1 MLRKVADDTS
11 SLRASRNSSA
21 VHSVASPS
29 VVMSNRNSRVETENH
44 NLEPPGLM
52 RSAYRA
58 ERARLL
64 HHKRS
69 RSDVQSNA
77 GDENNENNET
87 ASNADTENHSGILT
101 PVRQPVHPNR
111 GIRTPNEGSIV
122 SEPINFYKSRNMGSD
137 PRNTNTEPIMGERL
151 SPPLIVTTPP
161 DGKRKPSWL
170 SFGRRSRKSSESTS
184 PLSSPGTPTPES
196 RRGRR
201 GFENNFYQSID
212 FSLADSL
219 TVPNL
224 VRAAQAG
231 SVPEVEQILHRGTDI
246 EEQHTSTGRNALSV
260 AAHCGNDGVVDLLL
274 QQGARVSHRDASGST
289 PLHLAASRGHIGSMN
304 LLILDG
310 ADIEEKDG
318 QSRTPL
324 WLAASNGFVEAAE
337 LLLNKKAKV
346 NARAY
351 TQLTSLHVAAKR
363 GDTAMIDLLLRHGAH
378 TDARDS
384 QFMTALHYACEN
396 GHEAA
401 VNILLNKRA
410 DIEAPG
416 TALKTPLICAAA
428 AGERPVVELLLKR
441 KASLKSKAE
450 KGMNALHWASQNGHL
465 EVVELLIVKKLPVNI
480 SNMDGQSP
488 LHLAVINKKFDVVDF
503 LLRKSAELEAR
514 CNRTYTS
521 LHYACAMGSPEI
533 VEILLGHGARLEA
546 PAADDARPL
555 HIAVSQG
562 SLQTVE
568 ILLSRG
574 ANYEARDKAEDR
586 ALCIACVHG
595 HVEIA
600 EALLKA
606 GAPLRSKFSNKPR
619 SYEDSPL
626 CIAARY
632 GHVDLCALLIKYNA
646 SVLQRDERLW
656 QPLRYAAYH
665 GHPEVVQLLLSNGAE
680 VTSTGASSG
689 WGFDITAER
698 IGFSSTEDISQ
709 ERKDLVLSLL
719 HSAEQLER
727 SSKESD
733 GYYPQAVPPMMQS
746 AASELATP
754 YTSYMKPPISQPYV
768 SPLASFEN
776 SGGTGVTSRP
786 VEVPVNLKA
795 PPMAN
800 PPAYTEVSNTSSQNW
815 FKPPAANAVEL
826 SSETLDPYQPRD
838 FAQRNREIQ
847 AKKDAEAVREYLAK
861 LPPTIPPPPRQN
873 SFPATIGADDFP
885 RTHDEW
891 QVEPRQPTN
900 SITESDTDTKPTTF
914 NYSNI
919 AVSPSD
925 ISCDSCQ
932 KQVGLI
938 HYHCLN
944 CSHGNYDIC
953 EACAL
958 SGNWCRDKKHILS
971 KRRWLGDSWSTTY
984 ATYVPPY
991 SYNNTN
997 SNAAETGGTAEKGP
1011 HEPTTN
1017 VLGVSTK
1024 TTQPPQHT
1032 PAVSPLPSGHNAST
1046 QNYAVSP
1053 LPSSYYTNIST
1064 STQDFAV
1071 SPEPAG
1077 HQNINT
1083 QAFVVSPPQPL
1094 PQHPAFPLKPP
1105 SQPPP
1110 EPPAEPPVS
1119 VLSIRGD
1126 GEALGKGKEKDR
1138 VSLVTSLTRQSSR
1151 ASVGSDWSWK
1161 RGDG

>member
-1 MLRKVADDTS
+1 M
-11 SLRASRNSSA
+11 
-21 VHSVASPS
+21 
-29 VVMSNRNSRVETENH
+29 ETENH

-87 ASNADTENHSGILT
+87 ASNADTENHSGNLT
-101 PVRQPVHPNR
+101 PVRQPMHLNR

-122 SEPINFYKSRNMGSD
+122 SEPINFYRSRNMGSD

-151 SPPLIVTTPP
+151 SPPSIVTTPP
-161 DGKRKPSWL
+161 EGKRKPSWL

-246 EEQHTSTGRNALSV
+246 EEQHASTGRNALSV
-260 AAHCGNDGVVDLLL
+260 AAHCGNNGVVDLLL
-274 QQGARVSHRDASGST
+274 QQGARVNHRDASGST
-289 PLHLAASRGHIGSMN
+289 PLHLAASRGHIGSMS
-304 LLILDG
+304 LLMLDG

-337 LLLNKKAKV
+337 LLLSKKAKV
-346 NARAY
+346 NARAH

-465 EVVELLIVKKLPVNI
+465 EVVELLITKKLPVNI

-562 SLQTVE
+562 SLRTVE

-632 GHVDLCALLIKYNA
+632 GHVDLCTLLIKYNA

-727 SSKESD
+727 SSKEND
-733 GYYPQAVPPMMQS
+733 GYYSQTVPPMTQS

-754 YTSYMKPPISQPYV
+754 YTAYMKPPTYQPYV
-768 SPLASFEN
+768 SPLASA
-776 SGGTGVTSRP
+776 SDIGGTAVTSRP

-795 PPMAN
+795 PPIAN
-800 PPAYTEVSNTSSQNW
+800 PPAYTQTSNTSTQNW
-815 FKPPAANAVEL
+815 FKPPPENAVEL
-826 SSETLDPYQPRD
+826 SSESLDPYQPRD

-861 LPPTIPPPPRQN
+861 LPPTTLPPLRQN

-885 RTHDEW
+885 RTRDEW
-891 QVEPRQPTN
+891 ETEPSQPTDSN
-900 SITESDTDTKPTTF
+900 TKSDTDSKPPTAF
-914 NYSNI
+914 DYSII

-984 ATYVPPY
+984 ETYVPPY
-991 SYNNTN
+991 SYNTASN
-997 SNAAETGGTAEKGP
+997 NAAETGSTAEKGP

-1017 VLGVSTK
+1017 GVGVSIK
-1024 TTQPPQHT
+1024 PNQPAQYIPV
-1032 PAVSPLPSGHNAST
+1032 VSPLPPGQPPSHDTST
-1046 QNYAVSP
+1046 QNYTVSP
-1053 LPSSYYTNIST
+1053 LPSSYYNNIST
-1064 STQDFAV
+1064 TTPDFAV
-1071 SPEPAG
+1071 SPEPTV
-1077 HQNINT
+1077 HQDTNT
-1083 QAFVVSPPQPL
+1083 QDFVLFAPQP
-1094 PQHPAFPLKPP
+1094 PP
-1105 SQPPP
+1105 QPPP
-1110 EPPAEPPVS
+1110 EPPPEPQVS
-1119 VLSIRGD
+1119 LLSIRSD
-1126 GEALGKGKEKDR
+1126 DEEVLGKGKEKDR
-1138 VSLVTSLTRQSSR
+1138 MSLVTNLTRQSSR